1 MLQNQNTQF
10 VDLSNR
16 TITNYQGPAMSPRGP
31 ASVHQ
36 QEIFCRA
43 KFVRRLGKGN
53 PSVCTY
59 ITMPCRFVEVD
70 DELISVI
77 TDVEE
82 DDLGSTTGYHNAL
95 PLEVHGSGYTQ
106 MAMVSNSKA
115 ERLSLP
121 CVR

>member
-1 MLQNQNTQF
+1 
-10 VDLSNR
+10 
-16 TITNYQGPAMSPRGP
+16 MSPRGP
-31 ASVHQ
+31 ASVQ

-43 KFVRRLGKGN
+43 KFVRRQGLITKSPHSLLS
-53 PSVCTY
+53 PS
-59 ITMPCRFVEVD
+59 RFVEVD

>member
-1 MLQNQNTQF
+1 MYSQYN
-10 VDLSNR
+10 
-16 TITNYQGPAMSPRGP
+16 AM
-31 ASVHQ
+31 
-36 QEIFCRA
+36 
-43 KFVRRLGKGN
+43 
-53 PSVCTY
+53 
-59 ITMPCRFVEVD
+59 CRFVEVD

>member
-1 MLQNQNTQF
+1 
-10 VDLSNR
+10 
-16 TITNYQGPAMSPRGP
+16 MSPRGP
-31 ASVHQ
+31 ASVQ

-43 KFVRRLGKGN
+43 KFVRRQVVENCDASPLNKQKH
-53 PSVCTY
+53 
-59 ITMPCRFVEVD
+59 RFVEVD

>member
-1 MLQNQNTQF
+1 M
-10 VDLSNR
+10 
-16 TITNYQGPAMSPRGP
+16 
-31 ASVHQ
+31 
-36 QEIFCRA
+36 
-43 KFVRRLGKGN
+43 
-53 PSVCTY
+53 
-59 ITMPCRFVEVD
+59 D